1 MAMSSVSVIGVL
13 MAGWS
18 SANKFSLIGALR
30 AAAQLIAY
38 ELPLV
43 LAAAAVVML
52 PEPTSMVGIVE
63 AQEPLWYVVPAVP
76 DVRRSS

>member
-1 MAMSSVSVIGVL
+1 

-43 LAAAAVVML
+43 LAAAAVVMQAEHAL
-52 PEPTSMVGIVE
+52 
-63 AQEPLWYVVPAVP
+63 AAR
-76 DVRRSS
+76 DRRGAAAPSGT

>member
-1 MAMSSVSVIGVL
+1 M

-43 LAAAAVVML
+43 IAAAAVVMQAGTL
-52 PEPTSMVGIVE
+52 SMVGIVE
-63 AQEPLWYVVPAVP
+63 AQAAPAGSSS
-76 DVRRSS
+76 RSSPGS